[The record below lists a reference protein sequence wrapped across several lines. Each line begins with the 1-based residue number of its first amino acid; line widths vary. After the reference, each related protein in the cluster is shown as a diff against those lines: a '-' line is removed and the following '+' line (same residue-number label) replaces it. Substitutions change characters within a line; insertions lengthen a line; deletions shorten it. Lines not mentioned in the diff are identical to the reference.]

1 MAAPSSNNARLSFVS
16 ALYLKVH
23 TVALVEEINTSNHLL
38 SPPSNF
44 STLRLA
50 RSPVPVCELI
60 TLHRSAP
67 AAFSEILSIFLAT
80 QVPLSGRKMLSLR
93 ELLFPNQVKLTLPK
107 EKPIVCLFRKGPL
120 FKVLISS
127 GSPNLTPTN
136 LSGTHTHKPRRPPT
150 WACDCLS

>member
-60 TLHRSAP
+60 TLHKSAP
-67 AAFSEILSIFLAT
+67 DAFSEILSIFLAT
-80 QVPLSGRKMLSLR
+80 QVPLSGRKMLSLG

-136 LSGTHTHKPRRPPT
+136 LSSTHTHKPRRPPT